1 MMSNTSN
8 LSTAAALTDGE
19 TIFYP
24 TGGGQAQ
31 AIGVET
37 LRRLA
42 EDDDCTGPSIER
54 RFSEHTRTVGVEAM
68 AVGGTAPDLTFPRA
82 LVGMPDASADEE
94 DPIADYVG
102 AWLDWCDEQE
112 EAADRAA

>member
-1 MMSNTSN
+1 MTSNTSN
-8 LSTAAALTDGE
+8 LNASAALTDGE
-19 TIFYP
+19 TIYYP
-24 TGGGQAQ
+24 TGAGQVRT
-31 AIGVET
+31 IGVET
-37 LRRLA
+37 LRRFA
-42 EDDDCTGPSIER
+42 EDNDGTGPSIER
-54 RFSEHTRTVGVEAM
+54 RFHTHTRTVGVEAM
-68 AVGGTAPDLTFPRA
+68 AVGGTGPDLTFPRA